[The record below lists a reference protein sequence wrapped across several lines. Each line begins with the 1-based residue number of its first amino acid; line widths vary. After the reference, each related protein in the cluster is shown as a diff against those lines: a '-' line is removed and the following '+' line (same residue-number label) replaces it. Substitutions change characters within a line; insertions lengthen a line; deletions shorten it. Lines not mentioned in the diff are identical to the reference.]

1 MIIVLLGENKNNIK
15 KGRRMIED
23 KVIKALRS
31 KNRKVVEDAFEEVYY
46 QYYKLLYYI
55 AIKILNDSEKASDIV
70 NDVFLAFFNN
80 IKKIDLYKN
89 IKYYLVTATKN
100 SCLNELKKQKLK
112 VEYDDEIIN
121 QVIDHKESKV
131 WEEYIEEFKKFL
143 SIEEVEIIVDHL
155 VFEYTFKEI
164 AAIRG
169 VSLFAISSK
178 YKRAIDKLKK
188 YYERGE
194 LDV

>member
-1 MIIVLLGENKNNIK
+1 MSKKLLTI
-15 KGRRMIED
+15 
-23 KVIKALRS
+23 LLS
-31 KNRKVVEDAFEEVYY
+31 VVAACAFAFAAACTPVVNPPEEPTEEV
-46 QYYKLLYYI
+46 QLTLS
-55 AIKILNDSEKASDIV
+55 LSSVQLER
-70 NDVFLAFFNN
+70 LEE
-80 IKKIDLYKN
+80 
-89 IKYYLVTATKN
+89 VTLTAK
-100 SCLNELKKQKLK
+100 
-112 VEYDDEIIN
+112 YDDEIIN

-164 AAIRG
+164 AASRG

>member
-1 MIIVLLGENKNNIK
+1 
-15 KGRRMIED
+15 MIED

-31 KNRKVVEDAFEEVYY
+31 KNRKVVEEAFEEVYY

-55 AIKILNDSEKASDIV
+55 AIKILNDSEKSSDIV

-80 IKKIDLYKN
+80 INKIDLYKN

-100 SCLNELKKQKLK
+100 ACLNELKKQKLK
-112 VEYDDEIIN
+112 VEYDDEIVN
-121 QVIDHKESKV
+121 QAIDNKESKV
-131 WEEYIEEFKKFL
+131 WEEYIEEFKKYL
-143 SIEEVEIIVDHL
+143 NVEEVEIIVDHL
-155 VFEYTFKEI
+155 IFEYTFKEI
-164 AAIRG
+164 AKSRG
-169 VSLFAISSK
+169 VSLFSISSK

>member
-1 MIIVLLGENKNNIK
+1 
-15 KGRRMIED
+15 MIED

-31 KNRKVVEDAFEEVYY
+31 KNRKVVEEAFEEVYY

-55 AIKILNDSEKASDIV
+55 AIKILNDSEKSSDIV

-80 IKKIDLYKN
+80 INKIDLYKN

-100 SCLNELKKQKLK
+100 ACLNELKKQKLK
-112 VEYDDEIIN
+112 VEYDDEIVN
-121 QVIDHKESKV
+121 QAIDNKESKV
-131 WEEYIEEFKKFL
+131 WEEYIEEFKKYL
-143 SIEEVEIIVDHL
+143 NVEEVEIIVDHL
-155 VFEYTFKEI
+155 IFEYTFKEI
-164 AAIRG
+164 ANSRG
-169 VSLFAISSK
+169 VSLFSISSK